1 MRVSTT
7 EVALSGVTAT
17 ERTCPNGIR
26 VTSWIESTAPSD
38 ETQRRGR
45 IRRRS
50 AFRAYSIDGIGA
62 MSSSPASSMRLSS
75 VGTPVDLLDVG
86 LEPVEDRRHVHVRDA
101 AEPDHRRCLRRTTQ
115 VITAASDDEP
125 APEHDRRSR

>member
-17 ERTCPNGIR
+17 ERTWPNGSR

-38 ETQRRGR
+38 ETHTRGR

-62 MSSSPASSMRLSS
+62 MSISPSSSIRLSS
-75 VGTPVDLLDVG
+75 VGTP
-86 LEPVEDRRHVHVRDA
+86 E
-101 AEPDHRRCLRRTTQ
+101 TSSTS
-115 VITAASDDEP
+115 ASSP
-125 APEHDRRSR
+125 